1 MSLSISLSHSHY
13 IRCFNLRSYFYYF
26 LLLSSFSLISCL
38 FRFLL
43 LISNLQASNVAAGI
57 NVPHA
62 LDCALNAIVPS
73 EFPFLDV
80 EAIVAEIVSMAV
92 LIHIS
97 VSFRP
102 IFIAIII
109 I

>member
-1 MSLSISLSHSHY
+1 
-13 IRCFNLRSYFYYF
+13 
-26 LLLSSFSLISCL
+26 LISCL

-57 NVPHA
+57 NVPLPHA

-92 LIHIS
+92 LIQVS
-97 VSFRP
+97 LKLSASFRA
-102 IFIAIII
+102 IFIAIMII
-109 I
+109 